1 MDCAN
6 NESIYLK
13 ECEWEFL
20 LSGIGMTDVYGLF
33 SEKND
38 VKTRNN
44 RDDILVALYSK
55 HIISCEGKQIIVF
68 PPVSEFLE
76 IMSVAMKCVILRG
89 SDKDYSVKCCYITS
103 TAVLIIEKSQ
113 REVNTIRLRQLAK
126 TAWIQ
131 EILDAVEENEEM
143 QIFLHDSRNDILHEQ
158 ILYKE
163 DGLNNYLTIENK
175 KEKIKVEYQ
184 SDILKCKMKKWMR

>member
-89 SDKDYSVKCCYITS
+89 SDKEYSVKCCYITS

-113 REVNTIRLRQLAK
+113 REVNTIRLRQLAE
-126 TAWIQ
+126 TAWMQ
-131 EILDAVEENEEM
+131 EILDVVEENEEM

-184 SDILKCKMKKWMR
+184 PDILKSRMKKWMR